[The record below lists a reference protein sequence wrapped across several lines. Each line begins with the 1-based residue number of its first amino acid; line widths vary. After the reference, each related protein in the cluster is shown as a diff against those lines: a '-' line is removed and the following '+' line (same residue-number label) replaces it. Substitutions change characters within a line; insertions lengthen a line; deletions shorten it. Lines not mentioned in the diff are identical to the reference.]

1 MCWKNHNSMKK
12 FFALIIMTLCCCTNC
27 GSNGSQNSTDTTG
40 DDSSAASVEVKLH
53 VIDASRY
60 SVGEIKLSSIAEGK
74 PAQIALGTISDG
86 TLLGSIN
93 QIEMSGDYIF
103 ILDIQS
109 SSVSMFSNDG
119 TFIRKIGRCGRG
131 PGEFVNLAGMAVDSL
146 QQLVYIL
153 SSRKLTCYDFNGK
166 LVKEVP
172 QKGWFSYLKIIDGK
186 LFEQLSQYE
195 QQGNQII
202 TNSYY
207 SILGRDMEEV
217 DRVDFAS
224 ITVPSGRPMIMS
236 LYNDFISAADG
247 GYYVYNAIPVV
258 SEKRR
263 DTLYRMMFSQDI
275 QSSSS
280 DNSRGGLSTITLAPE
295 FVVKFDS
302 SKYSER
308 SFRVESVFRSN
319 RYLFANFC
327 DAGSYL
333 LCYDLKMNTFQ
344 VGKQWITDDICNT
357 GECKIRP
364 LGPDTYWFAD
374 YPDTDKPVNPILYI
388 GSLKH

>member
-1 MCWKNHNSMKK
+1 
-12 FFALIIMTLCCCTNC
+12 
-27 GSNGSQNSTDTTG
+27 
-40 DDSSAASVEVKLH
+40 
-53 VIDASRY
+53 
-60 SVGEIKLSSIAEGK
+60 
-74 PAQIALGTISDG
+74 
-86 TLLGSIN
+86 
-93 QIEMSGDYIF
+93 
-103 ILDIQS
+103 
-109 SSVSMFSNDG
+109 
-119 TFIRKIGRCGRG
+119 
-131 PGEFVNLAGMAVDSL
+131 
-146 QQLVYIL
+146 
-153 SSRKLTCYDFNGK
+153 
-166 LVKEVP
+166 
-172 QKGWFSYLKIIDGK
+172 
-186 LFEQLSQYE
+186 
-195 QQGNQII
+195 
-202 TNSYY
+202 
-207 SILGRDMEEV
+207 MEEV
-217 DRVDFAS
+217 DRLDFAS

-263 DTLYRMMFSQDI
+263 DTLYRMMFSPDT
-275 QSSSS
+275 QSASS
-280 DNSRGGLSTITLAPE
+280 DNSRGGLSNGSSYTNHGLSKISLAPE

-302 SKYSER
+302 SKYSEQ